1 MVQAEVA
8 DRMSAAPGSKNYGAY
23 TVKLR
28 LFAKP
33 MGKFSVAESNFFPP
47 PRVKST
53 VIRLDRIAEERS
65 SELTQATMLM
75 ADAAFEN
82 RRKTIVN
89 SMKRYF
95 ERTDPSFDAS
105 SLLPELFERSG
116 IDPKVRGEAL
126 AVSDF
131 LKLGEV
137 YIALAGSRMIERSLS
152 NQDPVS

>member
-1 MVQAEVA
+1 MQAGELPFAPNKLVSNLPYAVAATIVLDFFERFKSASESATIMVQAEVA
-8 DRMSAAPGSKNYGAY
+8 DRISAAPGSKNYGAY

-82 RRKTIVN
+82 RRKTIA
-89 SMKRYF
+89 
-95 ERTDPSFDAS
+95 RT
-105 SLLPELFERSG
+105 R
-116 IDPKVRGEAL
+116 
-126 AVSDF
+126 
-131 LKLGEV
+131 
-137 YIALAGSRMIERSLS
+137 
-152 NQDPVS
+152 

>member
-33 MGKFSVAESNFFPP
+33 TGKFSVAESNFFPP

-53 VIRLDRIAEERS
+53 VIRLDRIAEERG

-82 RRKTIVN
+82 RRKTIAN

-137 YIALAGSRMIERSLS
+137 YIALAGSRMIERSPS